1 MSKITS
7 EARGDAR
14 WIAYASTDPRQQ
26 LCNHMEIEL
35 TSSRGP
41 VSAQVR

>member
-1 MSKITS
+1 MSKITF

-35 TSSRGP
+35 NKQSGTGVCSG
-41 VSAQVR
+41 